1 MIGRVYLVGM
11 PGSGKSSAGRSLA
24 KQWDARFVDLDA
36 EIERTAGRSIAEIFR
51 KEGEDGF
58 REVEEAALRQAANDA
73 DRCVIACGGGI
84 VLRGS
89 NRDVLRQTG
98 TVVYLKTPLDRLKQR
113 VKRGGLSRPLLRKPG
128 DLDRLFAEREPL
140 YLAVAHHVVETDGD
154 PERDAERIRGMLS

>member
-11 PGSGKSSAGRSLA
+11 PGSGKSSVGRSLA

-98 TVVYLKTPLDRLKQR
+98 TT
-113 VKRGGLSRPLLRKPG
+113 S
-128 DLDRLFAEREPL
+128 
-140 YLAVAHHVVETDGD
+140 VAHRTCTVLTANALTMAVPASTT
-154 PERDAERIRGMLS
+154 